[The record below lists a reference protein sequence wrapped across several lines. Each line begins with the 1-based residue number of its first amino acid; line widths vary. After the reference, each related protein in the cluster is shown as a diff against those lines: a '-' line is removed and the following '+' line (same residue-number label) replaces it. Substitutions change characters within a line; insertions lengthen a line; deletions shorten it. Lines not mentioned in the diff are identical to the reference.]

1 MAFRVVRSFGRT
13 TVHFQMK
20 AVGFAISARKN
31 LMGSSVIF
39 RKNIVIHRSMYL
51 LHLMR
56 IIC

>member
-1 MAFRVVRSFGRT
+1 MSFCVVRSFERT

-20 AVGFAISARKN
+20 ADGFEISARRN
-31 LMGSSVIF
+31 EMGSSVIF
-39 RKNIVIHRSMYL
+39 KKNIVIRRSMYL